1 MCKLPAN
8 ENAIWTQLVI
18 AVNMPGVIR
27 PSADIRAAMQTV
39 TLSVPDANWVSLL
52 QNEPY
57 ILPGSAQVVLG
68 PQCVPHRSVATDTT

>member
-1 MCKLPAN
+1 VFVPLDIN
-8 ENAIWTQLVI
+8 FTNLLFVI

-39 TLSVPDANWVSLL
+39 TLSVPDAHWVSLL